1 MNKHALKMKKQRR
14 AERQK
19 KHQEVVD
26 KIVQDFNDY
35 QRSVGKSTNLPPELI
50 YRTYKRKEA
59 EFIADATITTVVVTI
74 YVLSEIY
81 HFGFKRLYKYIS
93 RLFYLVDAV
102 YDGTRTIQQLR
113 NEILYE
119 TKIDCM
125 LIPPF
130 PDTVDV
136 AKIVLLDHCQ
146 GIMVLCLYQMYFDL
160 RWKNKRLQRLFNDV
174 CAELQDVILNNR
186 LSEIKKHLSNKFDI
200 KFTAEGRIK
209 MPKLKGA

>member
-93 RLFYLVDAV
+93 RLFYLVDAI
-102 YDGTRTIQQLR
+102 YDGTRTIEQLR

-130 PDTVDV
+130 PETVDV

-160 RWKNKRLQRLFNDV
+160 GWKNKRLQRFFNDI

-186 LSEIKKHLSNKFDI
+186 LSEIKNYLSKKFDI
-200 KFTAEGRIK
+200 EFTAEGRIK
-209 MPKLKGA
+209 MPK